1 MFIDLHMHEMRN
13 SGDSYLTLEEIVEI
27 AIDVA
32 TKVMNKDMDTKTNKA
47 LVEDF
52 VEEVVN

>member
-1 MFIDLHMHEMRN
+1 MKNKHAKQ
-13 SGDSYLTLEEIVEI
+13 EIVEV

-32 TKVMNKDMDTKTNKA
+32 TKVMNKEMDTKTNKA

>member
-1 MFIDLHMHEMRN
+1 MKQ
-13 SGDSYLTLEEIVEI
+13 EIVEV

-32 TKVMNKDMDTKTNKA
+32 TKVMNKEMDTKTNKA

>member
-1 MFIDLHMHEMRN
+1 MKQ
-13 SGDSYLTLEEIVEI
+13 EIVEI

-32 TKVMNKDMDTKTNKA
+32 TKVMDKDMDTNTNKA
-47 LVEDF
+47 LVENF